1 MTKKV
6 VAVSSVNRHA
16 QDDSVVRLLDIML
29 SQDGVIR
36 TNEKW
41 VWDAARPL
49 VATGVLNS
57 SKNVLSFGAAFETF
71 LINFGDVN
79 PSFKRILFDYRSLIA
94 ERVKEFDLSS
104 DEVTQNLMSLTSTDD
119 KIIYL
124 TSVISS
130 TFAKMEKMIEKT
142 QALEAAFSE
151 MDTALSVV
159 ETIAF
164 NEDSDR

>member
-6 VAVSSVNRHA
+6 VSASSVSRHI
-16 QDDSVVRLLDIML
+16 QNDDVVRLLDTIL
-29 SQDGVIR
+29 AQDGVIR

-49 VATGVLNS
+49 LATGVLNS
-57 SKNVLSFGAAFETF
+57 SENVLSLGAAFETF
-71 LINFGDVN
+71 LLNFGDDN
-79 PSFKRILFDYRSLIA
+79 PSFKRILFDYRSLIS
-94 ERVKEFDLSS
+94 ERVKEFDLSN
-104 DEVTQNLMSLTSTDD
+104 DEVTHTLMSLTSTDD

-151 MDTALSVV
+151 MDAALSVV